1 MGNYLARRLLYM
13 IPTLLVVTIIIFGLV
28 RMVPGD
34 IIDQMVAEMASQ
46 PGASGEIDRAAIEK
60 QLGLDVPVYVQYVRW
75 LGGVVQGDLGE
86 SFKGFETVTEKIG
99 SRLPVTFELGL
110 LAMVVSLLIAIPV
123 GVYSAIRQNSIGDF
137 VGRTTAIAF
146 MSVPNFWVGTMIMI
160 YPAVWFRWSPPME
173 VIRFSDDPIG
183 NLGMFFIPSV
193 VLGMALAGSTMR
205 MTRTMML
212 EVLRQDFIRT
222 AWSKGLRERIVVMRH
237 ATRNALIPVVTW
249 VGFQLPLLVGG
260 AVVIETIFGLPGM
273 GRLLVDAL
281 GERDYPVVTG
291 IALIVAVF
299 VVLVNLLVD
308 LTYGWLDPRV
318 RHE

>member
-1 MGNYLARRLLYM
+1 
-13 IPTLLVVTIIIFGLV
+13 
-28 RMVPGD
+28 
-34 IIDQMVAEMASQ
+34 
-46 PGASGEIDRAAIEK
+46 
-60 QLGLDVPVYVQYVRW
+60 
-75 LGGVVQGDLGE
+75 
-86 SFKGFETVTEKIG
+86 
-99 SRLPVTFELGL
+99 
-110 LAMVVSLLIAIPV
+110 
-123 GVYSAIRQNSIGDF
+123 
-137 VGRTTAIAF
+137 
-146 MSVPNFWVGTMIMI
+146 
-160 YPAVWFRWSPPME
+160 
-173 VIRFSDDPIG
+173 
-183 NLGMFFIPSV
+183 MFFIPSV

-237 ATRNALIPVVTW
+237 ATRNALIPVMTW

-299 VVLVNLLVD
+299 VVLVSLLVD

>member
-1 MGNYLARRLLYM
+1 
-13 IPTLLVVTIIIFGLV
+13 
-28 RMVPGD
+28 
-34 IIDQMVAEMASQ
+34 
-46 PGASGEIDRAAIEK
+46 
-60 QLGLDVPVYVQYVRW
+60 
-75 LGGVVQGDLGE
+75 
-86 SFKGFETVTEKIG
+86 
-99 SRLPVTFELGL
+99 
-110 LAMVVSLLIAIPV
+110 
-123 GVYSAIRQNSIGDF
+123 
-137 VGRTTAIAF
+137 
-146 MSVPNFWVGTMIMI
+146 
-160 YPAVWFRWSPPME
+160 
-173 VIRFSDDPIG
+173 
-183 NLGMFFIPSV
+183 MFFIPSV

-299 VVLVNLLVD
+299 VVLVSLLVD